1 MEPGFECACR
11 IGGIAAAAKQI
22 PFDALNRGCIT
33 SGDSFFV
40 GTPLGSPE
48 LRTGPH
54 PRCYSR
60 KLGLSAHRQEDEP
73 FITSSNCFLN
83 TVCHAYCAKC
93 WKMFDSF
100 RELESVT

>member
-40 GTPLGSPE
+40 GPPLGSPE
-48 LRTGPH
+48 LRTGLH
-54 PRCYSR
+54 PGCCSGEE
-60 KLGLSAHRQEDEP
+60 GLPAHRQEDEP
-73 FITSSNCFLN
+73 FAHQLLFSEHCVSCILCQ
-83 TVCHAYCAKC
+83 V
-93 WKMFDSF
+93 
-100 RELESVT
+100 LEDI